1 MTPPIVNSNLLT
13 LKNIVNCKEC
23 LTQTIKNIYPYIRNS
38 VFKIQKL
45 MVENQNL
52 FYDNETGSDW
62 MVEKQNR
69 SQQHSY
75 VDNVFY

>member
-1 MTPPIVNSNLLT
+1 
-13 LKNIVNCKEC
+13 
-23 LTQTIKNIYPYIRNS
+23 
-38 VFKIQKL
+38 